1 MEAGHPHLLTFETP
15 RDHTG
20 TQIQMHHS
28 AEPAPEHFPKRLRIR
43 TTAEYQAV
51 YSTRLYAADRHLVI
65 NGKPNAHDHS
75 RLGVVVSRQ
84 HGKAHERNRW
94 KRVIRD
100 IYRRRRFV
108 LPPAFD
114 FVVRP
119 RKGASCNY
127 VEIEKSLLKLSRNI
141 EQRARRRP
149 KDDQSSRG
157 LSDNPN
163 L

>member
-1 MEAGHPHLLTFETP
+1 MLKP
-15 RDHTG
+15 
-20 TQIQMHHS
+20 
-28 AEPAPEHFPKRLRIR
+28 AEPSPEHFPKRSEQFPKRLRVR

-65 NGKPNAHDHS
+65 NGKPNTQGHS

-100 IYRRRRFV
+100 IYRRRRLA
-108 LPPAFD
+108 LPRAFD

-119 RKGASCNY
+119 RKGSSCNH
-127 VEIEKSLLKLSRNI
+127 VELEKSLLKLSRNI
-141 EQRARRRP
+141 AQRAQRQAI
-149 KDDQSSRG
+149 DEQSARG
-157 LSDNPN
+157 MSDNPN
-163 L
+163 G

>member
-1 MEAGHPHLLTFETP
+1 MLNP
-15 RDHTG
+15 
-20 TQIQMHHS
+20 
-28 AEPAPEHFPKRLRIR
+28 AEPSPERFPKRLRVR

-65 NGKPNAHDHS
+65 NGRPNARDHS
-75 RLGVVVSRQ
+75 RLGVVVSRKFGQ
-84 HGKAHERNRW
+84 AHERNRW

-100 IYRRRRFV
+100 IYRRRRLA

-141 EQRARRRP
+141 EQGARRRS
-149 KDDQSSRG
+149 KADQSARG
-157 LSDNPN
+157 ISDTPN
-163 L
+163 V